1 MSSILNK
8 VLVILFLSASSLSF
22 SQSQLINGP
31 MVGYSAMR
39 ESAVW
44 VQTDGEASVS
54 LIYYTI
60 PTGSEA
66 VKKYRSEPVQTSVES
81 AYTAT
86 LVADSLE
93 PGRTYTYQVEVD
105 GEILDFDY
113 PTTFKSQELWQH
125 RTEPPNWTMAMGSC
139 TYINEKKYDR
149 PGKPYG
155 GDYQIFESIFE
166 QSPDMMLWLGDNT
179 YLREVDW
186 DSKSGFQH
194 RYKHSRD
201 VDEMRPL
208 LGSANNY
215 AIWDDHD
222 YGPNNAD
229 RSYIHK
235 NWALE
240 TFKEFWANPSYGF
253 KDEECATTM
262 FTYND
267 AAFFMLD
274 NRWFKS
280 PNDRKTGDR
289 VYLGKKQIQWLID
302 ALVTSKATFKFV
314 AIGGQV
320 LNTVD
325 KYENYAT
332 YPEERKMLIDAIF
345 DEGIRN
351 VIFLTGDRHKTELSK
366 LERGDNQIYD
376 LTVSPLTSTA
386 YNSVDENNENRIE
399 GTHYGK
405 RNFGIMKM
413 SGPYKERKATIEIRD
428 TDGELIWTRDIQ
440 RW

>member
-1 MSSILNK
+1 VN
-8 VLVILFLSASSLSF
+8 
-22 SQSQLINGP
+22 
-31 MVGYSAMR
+31 
-39 ESAVW
+39 
-44 VQTDGEASVS
+44 
-54 LIYYTI
+54 
-60 PTGSEA
+60 
-66 VKKYRSEPVQTSVES
+66 
-81 AYTAT
+81 
-86 LVADSLE
+86 
-93 PGRTYTYQVEVD
+93 
-105 GEILDFDY
+105 GEILEFDY
-113 PTTFKSQELWQH
+113 PTTFRSQELWQH

-139 TYINEKKYDR
+139 AYINEKKYDR

-166 QSPDMMLWLGDNT
+166 QSPDMMLWLGDNA

-186 DSKSGFQH
+186 DSKSGMQH
-194 RYKHSRD
+194 RFTHSRD
-201 VDEMRPL
+201 VHEMRPL

-222 YGPNNAD
+222 YGPNDAD
-229 RSYIHK
+229 RSYVHK
-235 NWALE
+235 DMALDL
-240 TFKEFWANPSYGF
+240 FRDFWANPSYGF
-253 KDEECATTM
+253 YDEECATTM

-274 NRWFKS
+274 NRWFRS
-280 PNDRKTGDR
+280 PNNRKTDDR
-289 VYLGKKQIQWLID
+289 VYLGEKQIQWLID

-320 LNTVD
+320 LNTVA

-351 VIFLTGDRHKTELSK
+351 VVFLTGDRHKTELSK

-386 YNSVDENNENRIE
+386 YNSVDEKNENRVKD
-399 GTHYGK
+399 THYGK
-405 RNFGIMKM
+405 RNFGIMKL

-428 TDGELIWTRDIQ
+428 TEGELIWTRDIE